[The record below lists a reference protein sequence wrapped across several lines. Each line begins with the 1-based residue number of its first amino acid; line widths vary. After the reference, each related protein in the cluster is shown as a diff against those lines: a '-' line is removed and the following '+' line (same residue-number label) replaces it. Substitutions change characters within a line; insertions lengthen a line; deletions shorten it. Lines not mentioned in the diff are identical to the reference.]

1 MTTRKD
7 RTRSA
12 ALTWREGGCE
22 ARTQDGSPCTAPP
35 IKGTHLCY
43 THTPALAAERAEAHK
58 RGGRARAYGLGT
70 PAAVST
76 IEDVRLKLCGVL
88 GRLEAM
94 DSTTEVCRAMI
105 ACLVELRSTLSV
117 GELEQRLAALERAWA
132 EGHGSVGSD
141 SVFRPAQHPAEP
153 VAGDPAGE
161 PT

>member
-7 RTRSA
+7 RTRAA
-12 ALTWREGGCE
+12 ALTWPKEGCE
-22 ARTQDGSPCTAPP
+22 AQTQGGLPCTAPP
-35 IKGTHLCY
+35 IKGTRLCY
-43 THTPALAAERAEAHK
+43 MHTPSLAAERAEAHK

-70 PAAVST
+70 PAAVNT
-76 IEDVRLKLCGVL
+76 IEDIRLKLCGVL

-105 ACLVELRSTLSV
+105 TCLVELRSTLSA

-141 SVFRPAQHPAEP
+141 SVFRPAQQPAET
-153 VAGDPAGE
+153 VAGDSSGQD
-161 PT
+161 